1 MSNSYFSLKQ
11 FTIWQDKCAMKVG
24 TDGVLLGAWVSIEE
38 GARRI
43 LDVGTGTGL
52 IALQLAQRC
61 PEARITAIEIDREA
75 ALQAKENVLRSP
87 WPDRVAVEC
96 CDFTDF
102 TSTKKFDL
110 IVSNPPYFVDA
121 LRCPDAQ
128 RNLARHSDG
137 LNYEVLF
144 GHSAP
149 LLNKDGQISV
159 IIPYEAEKLVVDAA
173 WKNGFSP
180 IRHTDVYTKPGKPC
194 RRQLLSFA
202 MGTPKFG
209 RDSLYIKDENG
220 HYTPEYVALTK
231 EFYIKL

>member
-24 TDGVLLGAWVSIEE
+24 TDGVLLGAWVSIE

-61 PEARITAIEIDREA
+61 PEVRITAIEIDREA

-87 WPDRVAVEC
+87 WPDRISVEC

-159 IIPYEAEKLVVDAA
+159 IIPYEAEKLVADAA

-202 MGTPKFG
+202 MGMPKFG
-209 RDSLYIKDENG
+209 RDSLYIEDENG

>member
-24 TDGVLLGAWVSIEE
+24 TDGVLLGAWVSIE

-87 WPDRVAVEC
+87 WPDRVSVEC
-96 CDFTDF
+96 CDFTEF

-159 IIPYEAEKLVVDAA
+159 IIPYEAEKLVADAA

-209 RDSLYIKDENG
+209 RDSLYIEDENG

-231 EFYIKL
+231 DFYIKL

>member
-24 TDGVLLGAWVSIEE
+24 TDGVLLGAWVSIE
-38 GARRI
+38 GAKRI

-102 TSTKKFDL
+102 TSTKKIDL

-194 RRQLLSFA
+194 RRKLLSFA
-202 MGTPKFG
+202 MGMPKFG
-209 RDSLYIKDENG
+209 RDSLYIEDENG

>member
-24 TDGVLLGAWVSIEE
+24 TDGVLLGAWVSIE
-38 GARRI
+38 GAKRI

-87 WPDRVAVEC
+87 WPDRVSVEC
-96 CDFTDF
+96 CDFTEF

-159 IIPYEAEKLVVDAA
+159 IIPYEAEKLVADAA

-194 RRQLLSFA
+194 RRKLLSFA
-202 MGTPKFG
+202 MGMPKFG
-209 RDSLYIKDENG
+209 RDSLYIEDENG

>member
-24 TDGVLLGAWVSIEE
+24 TDGVLLGAWVSIE
-38 GARRI
+38 GAKRI

-87 WPDRVAVEC
+87 WPDRVSVEC

-159 IIPYEAEKLVVDAA
+159 IIPYEAEKLVADAA

-194 RRQLLSFA
+194 RRKLLSFA
-202 MGTPKFG
+202 MGMPKFG
-209 RDSLYIKDENG
+209 RDSLYIEDENG

>member
-1 MSNSYFSLKQ
+1 M
-11 FTIWQDKCAMKVG
+11 
-24 TDGVLLGAWVSIEE
+24 LLGAWVSIE

-159 IIPYEAEKLVVDAA
+159 IIPYEAEKLVADAA

-209 RDSLYIKDENG
+209 RDSLYIEDENG

>member
-24 TDGVLLGAWVSIEE
+24 TDGVLLGAWVSIE
-38 GARRI
+38 GAKRI

-102 TSTKKFDL
+102 TSTKKIDL

-202 MGTPKFG
+202 MGMPKFG
-209 RDSLYIKDENG
+209 RDSLYIEDENG